1 MFCERRYGLI
11 PRTNRGI
18 FCINELPDL
27 TEKLQ
32 VGLFNL
38 MEESDVQIRGYRIRL
53 PLDVFLVRKLGTPGN
68 EELAMG
74 AIASGGIRVMNEDVV
89 RELRISNAAIEAVAM
104 KEGVELRRRE
114 EAYREK
120 RPPLDVEGR
129 TVIVVDD
136 GLATG
141 ATMRAAVLALKKLA
155 PRRLVVAVPT
165 AAPDTC
171 DAFRE
176 EVDEII
182 CGMTP
187 EPFYGVGAWY
197 EQFPQN
203 TDDEVRERLVDSDR
217 GAGKK

>member
-1 MFCERRYGLI
+1 MFRFQDRSQAGQYLASQLKPYAGDPKAIVLGL
-11 PRTNRGI
+11 PRGGVI
-18 FCINELPDL
+18 VAYELA
-27 TEKLQ
+27 
-32 VGLFNL
+32 
-38 MEESDVQIRGYRIRL
+38 RILKL

>member
-1 MFCERRYGLI
+1 
-11 PRTNRGI
+11 
-18 FCINELPDL
+18 
-27 TEKLQ
+27 
-32 VGLFNL
+32 
-38 MEESDVQIRGYRIRL
+38 
-53 PLDVFLVRKLGTPGN
+53 
-68 EELAMG
+68 MG